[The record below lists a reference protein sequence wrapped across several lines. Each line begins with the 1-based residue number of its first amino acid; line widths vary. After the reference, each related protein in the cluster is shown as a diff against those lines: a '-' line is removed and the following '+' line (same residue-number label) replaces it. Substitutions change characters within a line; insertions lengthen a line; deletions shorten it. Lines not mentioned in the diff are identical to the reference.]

1 MMTASGAHALVGIP
15 GRFACLAAVVLA
27 AVGGSGRRAAW
38 ALALA
43 LVLALACHRPAFR
56 ALRAGYAWI
65 MLALLL
71 VPALFLGGEPACGAG
86 PLRLSLPGLAL
97 GAEMSARALAILL
110 AAAGFAATVPVV
122 AVAGLLDRFG
132 LPGLGFALGIAVNM
146 LPVLQE
152 TTATTWRAFRQRG
165 GFRRRRLRS
174 VRLILVTLVAEA
186 LRKAEDVVAA
196 AHARGFGAARHPP
209 AVSWGRYDAALAA
222 TLAAIVIAIWML

>member
-71 VPALFLGGEPACGAG
+71 VLVL
-86 PLRLSLPGLAL
+86 
-97 GAEMSARALAILL
+97 
-110 AAAGFAATVPVV
+110 ATVKSSQ
-122 AVAGLLDRFG
+122 ASSTFLTALIRCSAKIRF
-132 LPGLGFALGIAVNM
+132 PN
-146 LPVLQE
+146 
-152 TTATTWRAFRQRG
+152 FRLFTRN
-165 GFRRRRLRS
+165 FLN
-174 VRLILVTLVAEA
+174 A
-186 LRKAEDVVAA
+186 
-196 AHARGFGAARHPP
+196 
-209 AVSWGRYDAALAA
+209 
-222 TLAAIVIAIWML
+222 